1 MNMQSYP
8 VKVLLIDDDEDD
20 SIVFRDLL
28 SDLFSVDF
36 ILK

>member
-8 VKVLLIDDDEDD
+8 VKVLIIDDDQDD
-20 SIVFRDLL
+20 SIVFRGLL
-28 SDLFSVDF
+28 SDLSSIDF